1 MKQTEI
7 EKLSLEDLLDKIE
20 EFKKKLND
28 LRMTHSISPLENPI
42 QIRDARRSISRLSTA
57 LNSKQKSNKK

>member
-7 EKLSLEDLLDKIE
+7 EKLSAEDIIDKLE
-20 EFKKKLND
+20 EFNKKLND

-42 QIRDARRSISRLSTA
+42 QIRDVRRSISRLLTA
-57 LNSKQKSNKK
+57 KNAKKINL